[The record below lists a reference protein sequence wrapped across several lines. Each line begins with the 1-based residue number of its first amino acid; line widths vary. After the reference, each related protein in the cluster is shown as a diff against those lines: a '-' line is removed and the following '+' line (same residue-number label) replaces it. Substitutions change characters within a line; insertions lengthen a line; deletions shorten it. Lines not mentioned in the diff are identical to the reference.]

1 MSDFVHLHLHT
12 EYSLLDGACRINK
25 MFERI
30 NEYGQSAVAITDHG
44 AMFGA
49 VEFYRAAKAAGVK
62 PIIGCEVYMA
72 ERSMHDKQFEH
83 DKENYH
89 LVLLCKNE
97 TGYKNLCRLV
107 SAAYVE
113 GFYSKPR
120 IDMELLKNNCEGLIA
135 LSACLAGRIPQYLLN
150 GMYDEALK
158 YTLEMKRI
166 FGRENFY
173 LELQNHGYKEQMQV
187 NTLLAKLAKDAD
199 AELVAT
205 NDVHYLD
212 KQDAQSQA
220 VLMCIQTNSLI
231 TEGRPIGFETDEFYL
246 KSTDEMKALF
256 SSYENAIENTVKIA
270 DMCNFDFD
278 FSQTFLPAF
287 EIPKGFTSRSYLEK
301 LIFEGLERRGFS
313 DNEKYISRINHEMD
327 IVSRMG
333 YCEYFLIV
341 NDFVSFAKE
350 SGIFVG
356 PGRGSGAGS
365 LCAYCLGITDIDP
378 MRYDLLFERFLN
390 PERVSMPDFDIDFCY
405 ERRHEVIEYVSRK
418 YGADHVTQ
426 IVTFSTMAAR
436 AVIRDVGRALGMP
449 YSEVDPVAKKI
460 PRTIG
465 MSIDTALEA
474 VPELREMYLS
484 SPDIARLINISKTLE
499 GMPRNLSIH
508 AAGVVI
514 TDRPTQEYVPLCTGN
529 DDVIITQYPMNTL
542 ADLGLLKIDFLGL
555 RYLTILKD
563 TQNMI
568 RRRVP
573 DFDIHNIPEN
583 DPKTFEM
590 LSKGHT
596 VGIFQLESG
605 GMRNLIMSMKPRC
618 LEDIIAAISLYR
630 PGPMDSIPKYLENR
644 KKDKITYTT
653 PLLEDILSVTHG
665 CIVYQEQ
672 VMQIFR
678 KLAGYS
684 FGRADI
690 VRRAMA
696 KKKLDVMQNER
707 QTFLYG
713 KEGECPGALAN
724 GVTKE
729 AAERIFDD
737 MAEFAKYAFS
747 KSHAAPYS
755 LIAYQTAYL
764 KCHYPHEYMAA
775 MLTAQLEQTEKMPL
789 YINECRRMGIQVLPP
804 DINESDTVFTVQ
816 DGNIRFGL
824 LAVKNVGLSFLR
836 DILTQ
841 RGIQPF
847 VSLEDFIIRM
857 SPYSPNKRMIESL
870 IRCGAF
876 DCFGFFRTQLM
887 AVYDMA
893 LESMAQIN
901 RANVAGQLDLFSQP
915 QNKQSGGMLSIKY
928 PDLKE
933 YIYSEK
939 LLMEKEA
946 TGLYLSGNP
955 LYEYTDEASRRRTV
969 CISDIHDA
977 LENGRGAYGDGSVVT
992 LLGIIS
998 DKKQKILKNNTQMF
1012 FLTLE
1017 DLTGSAE
1024 VIVFPKTAQTYSHN
1038 IVKDSVVLI
1047 TGEVSPKDDELKI
1060 LARTI
1065 IPAEKNK
1072 NGYDENAVLSV
1083 QNQASQKKYGNK
1095 KLFLRIPS
1103 RDSSEFRRTKALLEI
1118 FDGQCETVFYCAD
1131 TQSAFQ
1137 IKELLC
1143 YPSDFVI
1150 SQLKELLGEKNVI
1163 LK

>member
-1 MSDFVHLHLHT
+1 MSNFVHLHLHT

-25 MFERI
+25 MFERVK
-30 NEYGQSAVAITDHG
+30 EYSQPAVAITDHG

-49 VEFYRAAKAAGVK
+49 VEFYRAAKKAGVK
-62 PIIGCEVYMA
+62 PIIGCEVYVASRTMQ
-72 ERSMHDKQFEH
+72 DKQFEY

-97 TGYKNLCRLV
+97 EGYKNLCKIV
-107 SAAYVE
+107 SSAYTE

-120 IDMELLKNNCEGLIA
+120 TDLEMLRKHSGGLIA
-135 LSACLAGRIPQYLLN
+135 LSACLAGRIPQYILN
-150 GMYDEALK
+150 SMYSEALE
-158 YTLEMKRI
+158 YALQMKDI

-173 LELQNHGYKEQMQV
+173 LELQNHGYKEQAQV
-187 NTLLAKLAKDAD
+187 NAGLVRLAKEAD
-199 AELVAT
+199 LELVAT

-212 KQDAQSQA
+212 KEDAQSQA

-231 TEGRPIGFETDEFYL
+231 TEGRPMGFETDEFYL
-246 KSTDEMKALF
+246 KSTQQMQELF
-256 SSYENAIENTVKIA
+256 GSYENAVENTVKIA

-278 FSQTFLPAF
+278 FSKTYLPAF
-287 EIPKGFTSRSYLEK
+287 EIPDGFTSRTYLEK
-301 LIFEGLERRGFS
+301 LVFEGLEKRGLEK
-313 DNEKYISRINHEMD
+313 NEQYIQRIDHEID
-327 IVSRMG
+327 IISRMG

-341 NDFVSFAKE
+341 NDFVSFAKN

-378 MRYDLLFERFLN
+378 IRYDLLFERFLN

-405 ERRHEVIEYVSRK
+405 ERRHEVIEYVARK

-449 YSEVDPVAKKI
+449 YAEVDPVAKKI
-460 PRTIG
+460 PRTLG
-465 MSIDTALEA
+465 MTIDTALQT
-474 VPELREMYLS
+474 VPELSEMYLS

-514 TDRPTQEYVPLCTGN
+514 TDLPTREYVPLCTGS
-529 DDVIITQYPMNTL
+529 DDSVITQYPMNTL

-555 RYLTILKD
+555 RYLTIIKD
-563 TQNMI
+563 AQQMI
-568 RRRVP
+568 QRKIP
-573 DFDIHNIPEN
+573 NFDINSIPEN
-583 DPKTFEM
+583 DPETYEM

-605 GMRNLIMSMKPRC
+605 GMRNLIMSMKPRT

-630 PGPMDSIPKYLENR
+630 PGPMDSIPTYLENR
-644 KKDKITYTT
+644 KKTKINYLS
-653 PLLEDILSVTHG
+653 PLLEDILSVTYG

-707 QTFLYG
+707 AYFIDG
-713 KEGECPGALAN
+713 KPGECEGAVAN
-724 GVTKE
+724 GVSRR
-729 AAERIFDD
+729 AAEKIFDD

-755 LIAYQTAYL
+755 LIAYRTAYL
-764 KCHYPHEYMAA
+764 KCHYPCEYMAA

-789 YINECRRMGIQVLPP
+789 YINECRRMGIDVLPP
-804 DINESDTVFTVQ
+804 DINLSDTVFTVQ
-816 DGNIRFGL
+816 DGCIRFGL
-824 LAVKNVGLSFLR
+824 LAVKNVGLSFLK
-836 DILTQ
+836 DIISQ
-841 RGIQPF
+841 RERNKF
-847 VSLEDFIIRM
+847 SSLEDFITRM
-857 SPYSPNKRMIESL
+857 SPYSPNKRMVESL

-876 DCFGFFRTQLM
+876 DCFGYLRTQLM
-887 AVYDMA
+887 AVYDTAMDN
-893 LESMAQIN
+893 MAQIN
-901 RANVAGQLDLFSQP
+901 RANVSGQLDLFSQ
-915 QNKQSGGMLSIKY
+915 NSSASILTIKY
-928 PDLKE
+928 PVLKDFL
-933 YIYSEK
+933 YSEK
-939 LLMEKEA
+939 LAMEKEA

-955 LYEYTDEASRRRTV
+955 LYEYTDCAKHTNSV
-969 CISDIHDA
+969 CISDITES
-977 LENGRGAYGDGSVVT
+977 LEGRNGAYSDGSVVT
-992 LLGIIS
+992 LTGIIS
-998 DKKQKILKNNTQMF
+998 EKKQKILKNNTRMF
-1012 FLTLE
+1012 FITLE

-1024 VIVFPKTAQTYSHN
+1024 IIVFPKTAQTYAQN
-1038 IVKDSVVLI
+1038 IEKDRIVLV
-1047 TGEVSPKDDELKI
+1047 TGEVSPKDDEIKI
-1060 LARTI
+1060 LARSI
-1065 IPAEKNK
+1065 LPAQKNK
-1072 NGYDENAVLSV
+1072 AEYNG
-1083 QNQASQKKYGNK
+1083 QNDSTPIKPSNPDTKKAK
-1095 KLFLRIPS
+1095 KLYLRLPS
-1103 RDSSEFRRTKALLEI
+1103 RDCAEFKRAQALAEI
-1118 FDGQCETVFYCAD
+1118 FEGDCEVIFYCAD
-1131 TQSAFQ
+1131 TSTAFHAKGLYTDASPYV
-1137 IKELLC
+1137 IKKLA
-1143 YPSDFVI
+1143 
-1150 SQLKELLGEKNVI
+1150 ELLGEENVI